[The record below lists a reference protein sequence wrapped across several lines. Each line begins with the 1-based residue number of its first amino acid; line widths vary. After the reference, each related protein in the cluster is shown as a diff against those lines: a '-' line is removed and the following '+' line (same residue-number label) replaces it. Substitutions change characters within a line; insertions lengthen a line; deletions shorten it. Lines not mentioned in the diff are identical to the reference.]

1 MRKCK
6 YKKCENT
13 IDSTKRK
20 EFCSKR
26 CWTLHTRVIKTR
38 KCARQT
44 CENTF
49 KVLNGAKQYCSIEC
63 RKKGVEKSE
72 EQRSIPGVQNRFNH
86 DYHFI
91 FSNQIKDW
99 MYSPRR
105 AREERR
111 QKKKLNAREED

>member
-1 MRKCK
+1 
-6 YKKCENT
+6 
-13 IDSTKRK
+13 
-20 EFCSKR
+20 
-26 CWTLHTRVIKTR
+26 
-38 KCARQT
+38 
-44 CENTF
+44 
-49 KVLNGAKQYCSIEC
+49 
-63 RKKGVEKSE
+63 VEKSE
-72 EQRSIPGVQNRFNH
+72 EQQSIPGVQNRFNH